1 MKLKRIA
8 SHASPIIAI
17 AAAVF
22 VLAVSASMLSNLR
35 HALGARRHREQ
46 RPTDSEDG
54 RIRRALAPMLM
65 EIDHA
70 AWEREFGRL
79 PADFDYET
87 FRKSLPVLDPPLSQT
102 IVDQRDEDMGD

>member
-1 MKLKRIA
+1 
-8 SHASPIIAI
+8 
-17 AAAVF
+17 
-22 VLAVSASMLSNLR
+22 
-35 HALGARRHREQ
+35 
-46 RPTDSEDG
+46 
-54 RIRRALAPMLM
+54 M